1 MLAKLFVNNM
11 FRGIY
16 VMIRRADHEGVSD
29 DDEENIEVEAGF
41 SIGVWADLSV
51 RMRVQ
56 ILFPMTKN

>member
-1 MLAKLFVNNM
+1 ML
-11 FRGIY
+11 
-16 VMIRRADHEGVSD
+16 IRRADHEGVSD